1 MATHFKDL
9 YRRYMEK
16 GLPSSDLREF
26 KKELDHIPDEEL
38 WNTMINMEKDSAPE
52 IGMPPMMK
60 KQIRKELHQI
70 IWRRRWYQ
78 FAKYAAVIA
87 LLVTS
92 SFGIYSLFDTP
103 SSQQMITANVKPGSK
118 SEIILPDG
126 TKVQLNGATTIRYDI
141 NDTEQRLVH
150 LSGEAFFDVAKNPD
164 CPFRVMVNDFQIEV
178 LGTSFNVQDYPEN
191 KDIVVCLDEGNINLT
206 LPTEKKYPVQ
216 PGERLVYN
224 KDNQQCTISKM
235 NDMQRL
241 SMWKQNVIVFKDTP
255 LPEVIKILNRWYN
268 VEFKVEDENVLKYVY
283 TLTSD
288 NTLLEKVLMDLEKI
302 APVKFEYN
310 EDKKEVIVK
319 MK

>member
-126 TKVQLNGATTIRYDI
+126 TKVQLNGATTIRYDV

-150 LSGEAFFDVAKNPD
+150 LSGEAFFDVAKSPD

>member
-126 TKVQLNGATTIRYDI
+126 TKVQLNGATTIRYDV

-150 LSGEAFFDVAKNPD
+150 LSGEAFFDVAKSPD

-178 LGTSFNVQDYPEN
+178 LGTSFNVNTYK
-191 KDIVVCLDEGNINLT
+191 KD
-206 LPTEKKYPVQ
+206 
-216 PGERLVYN
+216 
-224 KDNQQCTISKM
+224 
-235 NDMQRL
+235 
-241 SMWKQNVIVFKDTP
+241 VIET
-255 LPEVIKILNRWYN
+255 
-268 VEFKVEDENVLKYVY
+268 
-283 TLTSD
+283 
-288 NTLLEKVLMDLEKI
+288 
-302 APVKFEYN
+302 
-310 EDKKEVIVK
+310 
-319 MK
+319 